1 MKLSFP
7 KLGFVARLSARE
19 RKILGVGLL
28 AAVLFSGLYFFAFPT
43 YDKVKQY
50 PDQINQKTRLLQKY
64 KEVIAQRQMQEQSL
78 ETTRKRMADLEGH
91 LLTSRTTAAA
101 QAQLQGLVNDLAK
114 QSQLQ
119 INRSDFLPKKE
130 LSKDYEKIS
139 IRLDAVGTINQVT
152 AFLTAAKEMP
162 MFVLNDDLRLWSY
175 NNTSEGWKKTK
186 QIAATIV
193 VSGVIRH
200 E

>member
-1 MKLSFP
+1 MKFSFP
-7 KLGFVARLSARE
+7 KIGFIARRSVREKRVLGA
-19 RKILGVGLL
+19 GLL
-28 AAVLFSGLYFFAFPT
+28 AAVLFAGLYFFVFPT

-50 PDQINQKTRLLQKY
+50 PDQIAQKTQLLQRY
-64 KEVIAQRQMQEQSL
+64 KEVIAQRQMREQSL
-78 ETTRKRMADLEGH
+78 DSTRKRMAELESH
-91 LLTSRTTAAA
+91 LLTARTTAAA
-101 QAQLQGLVNDLAK
+101 QAQLQGLINDLAK

-130 LSKDYEKIS
+130 LSKDYEKVS
-139 IRLDAVGTINQVT
+139 VRLDTLGTINQVT

-162 MFVLNDDLRLWSY
+162 MYMLTDELRLWSY
-175 NNTSEGWKKTK
+175 NNTGEAWKKSK

>member
-1 MKLSFP
+1 MSSSF
-7 KLGFVARLSARE
+7 LRIGFVGRLSGRE
-19 RKILGVGLL
+19 RKILGAGLL
-28 AAVLFSGLYFFAFPT
+28 AAVLFSGLYFFVFPIH
-43 YDKVKQY
+43 DKVKQY
-50 PDQINQKTRLLQKY
+50 PDQINQKTRLLQRY

-78 ETTRKRMADLEGH
+78 ETTRKRIAELEGH

-139 IRLDAVGTINQVT
+139 IRLDAVGTVNQVT

-175 NNTSEGWKKTK
+175 SSLSEGWKKTK

>member
-1 MKLSFP
+1 MKLSLP
-7 KLGFVARLSARE
+7 KLGFVARLSSRE
-19 RKILGVGLL
+19 RKVLGAGLL
-28 AAVLFSGLYFFAFPT
+28 AAVLFAALYFFAFPT

-50 PDQINQKTRLLQKY
+50 PEQIAQKTRLLQGY
-64 KEVIAQRQMQEQSL
+64 KEVIAQRQSREQSL
-78 ETTRKRMADLEGH
+78 DTTRKRIAELESH
-91 LLTSRTTAAA
+91 LLTARTTAAA

-139 IRLDAVGTINQVT
+139 VRLDAVGTVNEVT

-175 NNTSEGWKKTK
+175 SSMSEGWKKSK

>member
-1 MKLSFP
+1 MNLSFP
-7 KLGFVARLSARE
+7 KIGFIARLSSRE
-19 RKILGVGLL
+19 RKILGGGVL
-28 AAVLFSGLYFFAFPT
+28 AAVLFTALYFFIFPA
-43 YDKVKQY
+43 YDKVKQF
-50 PDQINQKTRLLQKY
+50 PEQITQRTRLLQRY
-64 KEVIAQRQMQEQSL
+64 KEVIAQREMREQSL
-78 ETTRKRMADLEGH
+78 DTTRKRIAELEGH
-91 LLTSRTTAAA
+91 LLTARTTAAA

-130 LSKDYEKIS
+130 LSKEYEKVS
-139 IRLDAVGTINQVT
+139 VRLDAVGTINQVT

-162 MFVLNDDLRLWSY
+162 MFVLNDELRLWSY
-175 NNTSEGWKKTK
+175 SSMSEGWKKSK

>member
-1 MKLSFP
+1 MKLSIP
-7 KLGFVARLSARE
+7 KPGFIARLSARE
-19 RKILGVGLL
+19 RKILGAGLL
-28 AAVLFSGLYFFAFPT
+28 SAFLFGALYFLLFPT

-50 PDQINQKTRLLQKY
+50 PEQIAQRTRLLQRY
-64 KEVIAQRQMQEQSL
+64 KEVIAQRQMQQQSL
-78 ETTRKRMADLEGH
+78 DTTRKRIVELENH
-91 LLTSRTTAAA
+91 LLTARTTAAA

-130 LSKDYEKIS
+130 LSKDYEKVS
-139 IRLDAVGTINQVT
+139 VRLDAVGTINQIT

-175 NNTSEGWKKTK
+175 SSLSEGWKKSK

>member
-1 MKLSFP
+1 M
-7 KLGFVARLSARE
+7 R
-19 RKILGVGLL
+19 
-28 AAVLFSGLYFFAFPT
+28 
-43 YDKVKQY
+43 
-50 PDQINQKTRLLQKY
+50 
-64 KEVIAQRQMQEQSL
+64 EQSL
-78 ETTRKRMADLEGH
+78 DNTRKRIAELEGH
-91 LLTSRTTAAA
+91 LLTARTTAAA
-101 QAQLQGLVNDLAK
+101 QAQLQGLINDLAK

-139 IRLDAVGTINQVT
+139 VRLDTLGTINQVT

-162 MFVLNDDLRLWSY
+162 MYMLTDELRLWSY
-175 NNTSEGWKKTK
+175 NNTSEGWKKSK